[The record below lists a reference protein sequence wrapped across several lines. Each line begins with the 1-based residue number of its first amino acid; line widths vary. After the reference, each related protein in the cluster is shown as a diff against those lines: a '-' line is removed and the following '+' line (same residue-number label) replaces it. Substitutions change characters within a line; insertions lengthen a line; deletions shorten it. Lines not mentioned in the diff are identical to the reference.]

1 LGLARQSNRVV
12 RREQWGGRTP
22 GSTGSSW
29 AATGCACQPRLLAGA
44 ERDRVRRAFV
54 EMHPQAEN
62 YTWFTRRAL
71 PLVALE
77 PERT

>member
-1 LGLARQSNRVV
+1 
-12 RREQWGGRTP
+12 
-22 GSTGSSW
+22 
-29 AATGCACQPRLLAGA
+29 
-44 ERDRVRRAFV
+44 
-54 EMHPQAEN
+54 MHPQAEH

>member
-1 LGLARQSNRVV
+1 MGRLHARLYRISAGGHRMRV
-12 RREQWGGRTP
+12 
-22 GSTGSSW
+22 
-29 AATGCACQPRLLAGA
+29 QPRLFAGA
-44 ERDRVRRAFV
+44 ERDRVWRAFV
-54 EMHPQAEN
+54 EMHPQAEH

>member
-1 LGLARQSNRVV
+1 MRASRIESCCGATLYRIVVGRHRMRV
-12 RREQWGGRTP
+12 
-22 GSTGSSW
+22 
-29 AATGCACQPRLLAGA
+29 QPRLAGA
-44 ERDRVRRAFV
+44 ERDRVWRAFV

>member
-1 LGLARQSNRVV
+1 MGRLHARLYRIVVGRHRMRV
-12 RREQWGGRTP
+12 
-22 GSTGSSW
+22 
-29 AATGCACQPRLLAGA
+29 QPRLLAGA
-44 ERDRVRRAFV
+44 ERDRVWRAFV
-54 EMHPQAEN
+54 EMHPQAEH